1 MAKLKEFIQIEDL
14 NEIQHEIRD
23 LNSKLTSAMNQTN
36 LVRDLMAEK
45 NELMKQASDISSMLI
60 PEVREL
66 NHFVGGQS
74 FGGEPIQPI
83 NAPAVPNV
91 IKRRGRPKK
100 PKAMVKAAPRIPKA
114 LEMSLPKNMR
124 SAPAKRRGRPKKVA
138 TQKPTV
144 EVAERLNPLEE
155 LRKNLANLRDQ

>member
-100 PKAMVKAAPRIPKA
+100 K
-114 LEMSLPKNMR
+114 
-124 SAPAKRRGRPKKVA
+124 
-138 TQKPTV
+138 
-144 EVAERLNPLEE
+144 
-155 LRKNLANLRDQ
+155 

>member
-14 NEIQHEIRD
+14 NEIQSEIRD
-23 LNSKLTSAMNQTN
+23 LNSKLTNAMNQTN
-36 LVRDLMAEK
+36 LVRELMAEK

-83 NAPAVPNV
+83 NTPEVPKAV
-91 IKRRGRPKK
+91 KRRGRPRT
-100 PKAMVKAAPRIPKA
+100 PKAIVSAAPKIPKS

-124 SAPAKRRGRPKKVA
+124 SAPAKRRGRPKKVTA
-138 TQKPTV
+138 QKPTV